1 MPRACK
7 VARTIR
13 ADGFMRK
20 EGGGKHGSGEDAIHP
35 FRLHD
40 VRACNAPT
48 QDGADVK
55 HLFLILPRA
64 YKPSSVMMVV
74 PALEEA
80 TDR

>member
-1 MPRACK
+1 MKKTRGRMHGRACNRSIHSADM
-7 VARTIR
+7 ARGAR
-13 ADGFMRK
+13 
-20 EGGGKHGSGEDAIHP
+20 
-35 FRLHD
+35 
-40 VRACNAPT
+40 NAPT